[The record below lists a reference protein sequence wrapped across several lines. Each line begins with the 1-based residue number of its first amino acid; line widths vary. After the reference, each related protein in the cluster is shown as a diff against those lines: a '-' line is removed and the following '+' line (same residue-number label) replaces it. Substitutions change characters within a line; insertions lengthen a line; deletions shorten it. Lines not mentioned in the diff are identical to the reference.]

1 MQFDADGG
9 QSMTTGRGAAIGP
22 LRGVRVLD
30 LTRFPPGGYC
40 TASLA
45 DLGADVIRIESPSA
59 KGQPSLVIGQVGM
72 ARGKRSITIDLRQP
86 RSYDVLARV
95 ADSVDVLVENN
106 LPGELEQRG
115 FGYSHAAAR
124 HPALI
129 WCAITG
135 FGQNGPYAQWP
146 GHDITYLGQSG
157 LLAALETD
165 FPWNPGWMV
174 AVPIGAMAATA
185 AITAALFER
194 TSTGTGRHLDISL
207 AEAATWTLGGID
219 AALADQPMQS
229 WADPGRTMYRCADD
243 TWITVAAAEPR
254 TWSALCAGLGL
265 HHLADWA
272 AAHSL
277 PTDDVA
283 AELAAVFATRPAGVW
298 VDALGPTGAAVGPVN
313 SGGAVMRDAHS
324 AARGTVAE
332 VAGVRVPIS
341 PIRMC
346 DANGVATTTTAT
358 AAPAAVGEH
367 TESVLFEAGFTAA
380 EVTELR
386 NEGVI

>member
-1 MQFDADGG
+1 
-9 QSMTTGRGAAIGP
+9 MTTGRGAPIGP

-45 DLGADVIRIESPSA
+45 DLGADVIRVESPSA
-59 KGQPSLVIGQVGM
+59 AGQPSLVIGQVGM

-86 RSYDVLARV
+86 RGYEVLARV

-115 FGYSHAAAR
+115 FGYLQAAAR

-129 WCAITG
+129 WCSITG
-135 FGQNGPYAQWP
+135 FGQDGPYAQWP

-157 LLAALETD
+157 LLAALEPD

-194 TSTGTGRHLDISL
+194 TSTGIGRHLDISL

-219 AALADQPMQS
+219 AALADQPMQA

-254 TWSALCAGLGL
+254 TWAALCVGLGL
-265 HHLADWA
+265 LHLADWA
-272 AAHSL
+272 AAHAL
-277 PTDDVA
+277 PSDEVS
-283 AELAAVFATRPAGVW
+283 AELGAVFATRPAAEW

-313 SGGAVMRDAHS
+313 VGGAVVRDAHS
-324 AARGTVAE
+324 AARGTVAD
-332 VAGVRVPIS
+332 VAGVRVPIN
-341 PIRMC
+341 PIRMR
-346 DANGVATTTTAT
+346 DADGAATTAT
-358 AAPAAVGEH
+358 ATAGPPTVGEH
-367 TESVLFEAGFTAA
+367 TDSVLAEAGLTAD
-380 EVTELR
+380 EVAALR
-386 NEGVI
+386 TEGVI